1 MGARPVRLT
10 IAAATLSALVTLLVS
25 VLPWVRYAYHGPFL
39 HVALETAAALIALL
53 TAYLVF
59 WRLRRHGRAS
69 DLALFGALTILASSN
84 LLFSAVPAALGHA
97 TEVLNTWAKAGGR
110 LLGAL
115 ALAVAAFTPAT
126 SLSRPAR
133 DAGVVILS
141 GAATLALLAAAVTLF
156 EPWLPRVI
164 DPGLS
169 PEASGR
175 PRIVGGPLILAL
187 QLVAAALYAGAAAGF
202 ARTARRTGDEL
213 MAWFALASTLS
224 AFARVN
230 YFLFPSLYSD
240 WVYLGDVFRLGF
252 LLALL
257 FGALREIQGY
267 QEDLIEA
274 AELRERRRVARALHD
289 GLAQELAFVVT
300 QSRRIGHGPQDGLAV
315 RQLAAAAERALDE
328 SRDAITALGRPVDEP
343 LGAVVAQAA
352 LDVAARF
359 DIELRLEVAD
369 SGDAGPETRE
379 ALVRIVREAVTNA
392 AHHGVARAVRVELRR
407 RDALRLRIVDDGA
420 GFDPEAPPHRG
431 RGFGLTSMRERAEG
445 AGGVLHVASRPGE
458 GTQIEVVLP

>member
-1 MGARPVRLT
+1 MAARPVRLIIATTT
-10 IAAATLSALVTLLVS
+10 ISALVTLLVS

-69 DLALFGALTILASSN
+69 DLALFGALVILASSN

-97 TEVLNTWAKAGGR
+97 TEVVNTWAKVGGR

-126 SLSRPAR
+126 RLSRPAR

-141 GAATLALLAAAVTLF
+141 AAAMLALLAAAVALF
-156 EPWLPRVI
+156 EPWLPQVI
-164 DPGLS
+164 DPRLS

-175 PRIVGGPLILAL
+175 PRIVGDPAILAL

-202 ARTARRTGDEL
+202 ARSARRTRDEL
-213 MAWFALASTLS
+213 MAWLALASTLS
-224 AFARVN
+224 AFARLN
-230 YFLFPSLYSD
+230 YFLFPSLYSN

-252 LLALL
+252 LVALL

-289 GLAQELAFVVT
+289 GLAQELAFVVM

-328 SRDAITALGRPVDEP
+328 SRDAITALGRPVEEP

-359 DIELRLEVAD
+359 DIDLRLEVAD

-379 ALVRIVREAVTNA
+379 ALVRIVREAITNA
-392 AHHGVARAVRVELRR
+392 ARHGVARAVRVELRR
-407 RDALRLRIVDDGA
+407 GDALRLRIVDDGA
-420 GFDPEAPPHRG
+420 GFDPDAPPHRG

-445 AGGVLHVASRPGE
+445 AGGVLRVALRPGK
-458 GTQIEVVLP
+458 GTEIEVVLP